1 MHIPQP
7 CSRREHW
14 HPPNDLYPPIVGR
27 IYPIPI
33 YKNSTDIYFP
43 NCWQNISN
51 TNEYKTGAQ
60 FFGARFAGAQFAAKG
75 PNLPG
80 PNLPG
85 PNLPTRGPICR
96 GPICRQGAQSA
107 GARFAKKWQIGPQK
121 VRGPICRQIGEGPNL
136 PGPNLPRTA
145 VWEELHPMGPVKE
158 LIANKR
164 KSCNSFNAIILFSCH
179 YQGRKEGRGV
189 LVRTRSLAF
198 PKVHLCFYL
207 LIFDQ
212 Y

>member
-14 HPPNDLYPPIVGR
+14 HPPNDIYPPIVGR

-60 FFGARFAGAQFAAKG
+60 FAGARFAGAQFAAKG

-85 PNLPTRGPICR
+85 PNLPTRGPICRGPICR

-136 PGPNLPRTA
+136 PRTLTGVGSRDA
-145 VWEELHPMGPVKE
+145 IACVSKNVRGGAWPHNVKSS
-158 LIANKR
+158 R
-164 KSCNSFNAIILFSCH
+164 
-179 YQGRKEGRGV
+179 
-189 LVRTRSLAF
+189 RS
-198 PKVHLCFYL
+198 
-207 LIFDQ
+207 
-212 Y
+212 